1 MTIEEDTVVIIQGLF
16 ILAAPIFIHRTVLL
30 WQGILAGGVAKT
42 QAWIAF
48 STDPLT
54 VLSATACAGA
64 MVFFWTFVLMCRW
77 LERSHLHG
85 SDTD

>member
-1 MTIEEDTVVIIQGLF
+1 VSIEEDLLTIIQGLF
-16 ILAAPIFIHRTVLL
+16 ILAAPILIHRTFLL

-54 VLSATACAGA
+54 ALSAIACAGA
-64 MVFFWTFVLMCRW
+64 MAIFWGLFLLCRW
-77 LERSHLHG
+77 SERSHIHG